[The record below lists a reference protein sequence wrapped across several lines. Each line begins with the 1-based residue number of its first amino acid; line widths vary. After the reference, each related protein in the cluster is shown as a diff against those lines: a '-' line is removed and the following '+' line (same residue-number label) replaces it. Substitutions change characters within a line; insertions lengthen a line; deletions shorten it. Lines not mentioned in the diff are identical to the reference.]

1 MASDFHLLVKN
12 YLRKSWN
19 IHFIRECD
27 PNFII
32 TIFDEKSKMFIL
44 NSKYYLFFDYDDKGE
59 KPYKIITVNP
69 NNKYV
74 MYQFS
79 HKTYDSLKIKY
90 KCYLEKQL
98 ELQENVCY

>member
-1 MASDFHLLVKN
+1 M
-12 YLRKSWN
+12 
-19 IHFIRECD
+19 
-27 PNFII
+27 
-32 TIFDEKSKMFIL
+32 
-44 NSKYYLFFDYDDKGE
+44 FFDYDDKGE